1 MKTKILFVLCL
12 LVGLLFINAGLN
24 KFLDYMPVPED
35 LPEAFVQMMQA
46 MMQMGWLMPLVGV
59 AEIVGGVLFAIPRT
73 RALGAIVLFP
83 LMVGILL
90 AHFYADPSTLVMPLV
105 FFGIMVWAMV
115 ESRAKYLPMIR

>member
-1 MKTKILFVLCL
+1 
-12 LVGLLFINAGLN
+12 
-24 KFLDYMPVPED
+24 MPVPED